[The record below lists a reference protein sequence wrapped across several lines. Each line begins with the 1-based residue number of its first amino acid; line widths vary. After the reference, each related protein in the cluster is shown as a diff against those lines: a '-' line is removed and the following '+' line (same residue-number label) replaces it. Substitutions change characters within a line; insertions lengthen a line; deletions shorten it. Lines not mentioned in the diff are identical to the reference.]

1 MFGEK
6 DAQWCEVHLIYVHYL
21 LKVLFK
27 KNKKN
32 KNCILNIFITM
43 SY

>member
-27 KNKKN
+27 KTKLHSQHLYYHELLR
-32 KNCILNIFITM
+32 C
-43 SY
+43 